1 MTERMGRRGV
11 RRGEL
16 TPGEINAAAAEA
28 EAGGFSRRM
37 TGTGAGRPARN
48 VLATGFAPEQGRGAE
63 VAIDTSGSTASQI
76 GQYVKNKASTWAVRG
91 TNWLLGGWVDPDTKK
106 VALDTSVATPRTAGG
121 TEAALQMGSYGDQAA
136 VGNLG
141 MKGYEGDIEIPSH
154 LSRTQFYKSRGLPI
168 PVNEGIEPITS
179 REIVQST
186 NPNTGQPQMRER
198 VKIEPS
204 RKEQVAVEADIIAKR
219 HGFDQD

>member
-1 MTERMGRRGV
+1 MAERIGRRGV

-16 TPGEINAAAAEA
+16 TPGEISAAAAEA

-37 TGTGAGRPARN
+37 TGTGVGRPARN
-48 VLATGFAPEQGRGAE
+48 VLSTGFSPDQGRGAE
-63 VAIDTSGSTASQI
+63 VGIDKTKSTASQI
-76 GQYVKNKASTWAVRG
+76 AQFVKNKASTWAVRG
-91 TNWLLGGWVDPDTKK
+91 ANWAVGGWVDNGEVK
-106 VALDTSVATPRTAGG
+106 LDTSVLTPRTTGG

-141 MKGYEGDIEIPSH
+141 MKEYEGDIDIPSH

-179 REIVQST
+179 REIVESI

-219 HGFDQD
+219 YGFAQD